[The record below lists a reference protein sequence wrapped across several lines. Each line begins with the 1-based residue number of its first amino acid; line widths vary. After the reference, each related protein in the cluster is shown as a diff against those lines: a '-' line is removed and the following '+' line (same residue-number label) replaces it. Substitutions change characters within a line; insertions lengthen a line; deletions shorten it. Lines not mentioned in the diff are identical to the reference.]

1 MGDKHTSSNP
11 SHPSNIS
18 RVHILTCLLLPGLW
32 WWWESYPLP
41 NIIHRQGQ
49 PQGHGPLWVWTE
61 ALWVSLHCGE
71 IWTLYLSLQN
81 KVRVNFN
88 TKSHSLNFVRGGIL
102 FKLRKKSFGLHD
114 IMRWSKEMEGDL
126 VGLCGGVSWKVVV
139 SLLAVCICCSFRL
152 VSLRRF

>member
-61 ALWVSLHCGE
+61 ALWVRLHCGRV
-71 IWTLYLSLQN
+71 WTLYPSLENQ
-81 KVRVNFN
+81 VRVNFS
-88 TKSHSLNFVRGGIL
+88 TKSHSLNLVERGIL
-102 FKLRKKSFGLHD
+102 FKLWKKKALGYM
-114 IMRWSKEMEGDL
+114 I
-126 VGLCGGVSWKVVV
+126 LCGGQRRWRGIWLDCVVGSV
-139 SLLAVCICCSFRL
+139 ERLWSVCSLCASAALL
-152 VSLRRF
+152 D